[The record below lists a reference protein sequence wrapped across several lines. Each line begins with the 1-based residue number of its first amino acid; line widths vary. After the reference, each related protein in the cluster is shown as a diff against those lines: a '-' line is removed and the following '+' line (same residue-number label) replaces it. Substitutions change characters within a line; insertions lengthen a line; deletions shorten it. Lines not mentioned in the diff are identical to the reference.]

1 MHKSVRLLLRGL
13 NVEPLVQAITRQPW
27 LWDKY
32 TQRTEVYGGP
42 HKNISDIWV
51 RYAPIEMLKEPA
63 DFAKEHDSV
72 WYEAG
77 YALPQIR
84 PIAMALMALVEG
96 ERLGG
101 ILITKIPP
109 GGCVK
114 PHIDEGWHADYY
126 DKYAVQL
133 QGNCDQAFCFEN
145 EQLSALPG
153 DVYWFN
159 NKNSHWVVNNS
170 TEDRMT
176 MIICIRSDRKG
187 V

>member
-1 MHKSVRLLLRGL
+1 MHTSIRLLLRGL

-27 LWDKY
+27 LWDKH
-32 TQRTEVYGGP
+32 TQRTEAYGGP

-72 WYEAG
+72 WYDAG
-77 YALPQIR
+77 YALPQVK
-84 PIAMALMALVEG
+84 PIAMALMAAVEG

-114 PHIDEGWHADYY
+114 PHVDDGWHADYY